1 MESSGLRLSTASGM
15 WFLTVSTTV
24 QGIRRTITPLPSP
37 APANVRH
44 GGNMHT
50 YTESNNAMTRIAFR
64 IATHNSVTLPLM
76 RMRWRRSTSD
86 FSLLAKQATNFLIMQ
101 RVKNQVPCRLK
112 NTLPG
117 KIRAANMIQEFDSWL
132 F

>member
-50 YTESNNAMTRIAFR
+50 YTESNNAMTRIA
-64 IATHNSVTLPLM
+64 LK
-76 RMRWRRSTSD
+76 SD
-86 FSLLAKQATNFLIMQ
+86 N
-101 RVKNQVPCRLK
+101 
-112 NTLPG
+112 
-117 KIRAANMIQEFDSWL
+117 
-132 F
+132 